1 MHTLSPTTANKFVVT
16 APLASPRDRSIAII
30 DPAVPNYAHLVAGIT
45 AETDVYVL
53 DADQDAI
60 AQISQILAA
69 RQEISSLHIVT
80 HGSPNTLHFSNTY
93 LSSATLDRYTAKLQ
107 SWATALTDNAD
118 ILLYGCNVAADL
130 AEQSPVTRSK
140 SSNFLVRLAELTRAN
155 IAASKN
161 LTGSAVLGGDWELEV
176 TIGKVHSDLAFRAET
191 LASYP
196 DVLDDD
202 DDDDND
208 DDGRVSF
215 GTGSTSVSSSVVVDL
230 SGKIVVGGYAFIG
243 GSVTSDFTLVRYN
256 ADRTLDTTF
265 GVQGKI
271 IVDLGG
277 DDKSNAVAIDATGR
291 IFVAGY
297 TMISG
302 KTSFALTCYK
312 ADGTLDTSFGTSGK
326 LLADFGSS
334 SDVGYSLK
342 VDAQGRVLL
351 VGTTLIN
358 GKRDIAVVRYT
369 STGQLDS
376 SFGTTGKV
384 TTDLGDDDEGKSIT
398 IDANGKILVAG
409 TTIVNGQRDFT
420 VVRYDASGNLDTSFG
435 TGGKFTTDL
444 GGDDDARSLTIELSG
459 KILIGGTINING
471 SNDTAIVRL
480 TPDGKLDTS
489 FGVSGKLIRD
499 YGGNDEINGI
509 ALDASGK
516 LVLAGVVGSTAGNNL
531 GLVGYSNATTTKR
544 CGCDVNGDG
553 TADVIWFGGGI
564 AKVWLMDGFQV
575 KNTVDLPKPQGRWQ
589 ISGLAD
595 FNGDGKADAIYR
607 HGRNGRVRIVLTDG
621 ENEIGTLNLP
631 KLKGRMRIG
640 AVADFNDDGKADL
653 ICRDNRSGKTQLW
666 QMDDEGEV
674 IKINLPR
681 AKGKQWSIEGTGDF
695 NGDGQSDILWF
706 DSRVGKARIWYLD
719 DTRVSSSA
727 VLPIMGR
734 EWQVKGVGDIN
745 GDNTTDIVFQNEET
759 GAGQVW
765 LLNAN
770 GYKAVDLPTSGYQ
783 VQNAIDLNGDGQ
795 AEVLWRDAETGAS
808 GAWYMKSTLQTS
820 LSVSNW
826 QEIKLSASISS
837 QFQSTPGTR

>member
-1 MHTLSPTTANKFVVT
+1 
-16 APLASPRDRSIAII
+16 
-30 DPAVPNYAHLVAGIT
+30 
-45 AETDVYVL
+45 
-53 DADQDAI
+53 
-60 AQISQILAA
+60 
-69 RQEISSLHIVT
+69 
-80 HGSPNTLHFSNTY
+80 
-93 LSSATLDRYTAKLQ
+93 
-107 SWATALTDNAD
+107 
-118 ILLYGCNVAADL
+118 
-130 AEQSPVTRSK
+130 
-140 SSNFLVRLAELTRAN
+140 
-155 IAASKN
+155 
-161 LTGSAVLGGDWELEV
+161 
-176 TIGKVHSDLAFRAET
+176 
-191 LASYP
+191 
-196 DVLDDD
+196 
-202 DDDDND
+202 
-208 DDGRVSF
+208 
-215 GTGSTSVSSSVVVDL
+215 VVDL

-384 TTDLGDDDEGKSIT
+384 TTDLGDDDEGKSITIDANGKILVAGSLVLNGQRDFTVVRYDASGTLDTSFGTGGKVTTDCGSDDDQSKSIT